1 MVMNLLSMNNSKK
14 KRGKK
19 MAYDYKKAFSVEGK
33 KCIVTGGAQGLS
45 KGMAEALL
53 ENGAA
58 VVLMDVQKE
67 KLEMVTNEYKAMGYE
82 AYCVSGD
89 LSKKEEIDRM
99 FEEAMKLLGG
109 RLDVLIP
116 AAGIQRRYEPWEFP
130 KEMWDLVINVNLNHV
145 WFMCQKAIQVMK
157 DQDTVGKII
166 NIGSMSSFFGGTTV
180 PAYTAAKGAVTQL
193 SKSIA
198 SDCADHNICCNVIA
212 PGYMDTEMC
221 ANMTQERKDECTA
234 RIPAGRWGTPKDMK
248 GPVLFLA
255 SSASDY
261 LNGAVIPVD
270 GGYLVK

>member
-1 MVMNLLSMNNSKK
+1 M
-14 KRGKK
+14 
-19 MAYDYKKAFSVEGK
+19 YDYKESFSVKGK
-33 KCIVTGGAQGLS
+33 HCIVTGGAQGLS
-45 KGMAEALL
+45 RGMAEGLL
-53 ENGAA
+53 ENGAE
-58 VVLMDVQKE
+58 VVLIDMQAE
-67 KLEMVTNEYKAMGYE
+67 KLRRVVDEYNAMGYK
-82 AYCVSGD
+82 AYGVSGD
-89 LSKKEEIDRM
+89 LSKKEELDRM
-99 FEEAMKLLGG
+99 FDEAMELLGG
-109 RLDVLIP
+109 TLDVLIP

-130 KEMWDLVINVNLNHV
+130 EEVWNLVINVNLNHV

-157 DQDTVGKII
+157 DRKTVGKII
-166 NIGSMSSFFGGTTV
+166 NIGSMSSYFGGTTV

-234 RIPAGRWGTPKDMK
+234 RIPAGRWGTPNDMK